1 MKRIAMTTEEILNFI
16 HEHRRLIEEKY
27 TVKKI
32 GLFGSYAKGTQTNLS
47 DIDFYVV
54 LGKKSLDNMT
64 GLWLYLENSLGKK
77 VDVIY
82 EHPRLR
88 KGLKRQIESEVL
100 YA

>member
-1 MKRIAMTTEEILNFI
+1 MTKDKILDIIREQRNF
-16 HEHRRLIEEKY
+16 LEEKY
-27 TVKKI
+27 GVKKI
-32 GLFGSYAKGTQTNLS
+32 GLFGSYAKGTPTQKS

-54 LGKKSLDNMT
+54 FSKKTLDNMT
-64 GLWLYLENSLGKK
+64 GLWLYLEKYFGKK
-77 VDVIY
+77 VDIIY